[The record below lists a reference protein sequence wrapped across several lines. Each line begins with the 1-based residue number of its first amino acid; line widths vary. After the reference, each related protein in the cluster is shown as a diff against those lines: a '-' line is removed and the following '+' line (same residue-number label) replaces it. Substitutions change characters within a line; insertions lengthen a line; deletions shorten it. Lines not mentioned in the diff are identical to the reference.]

1 MEKKKRNSLAKLAN
15 DAKADCS
22 IKSPEKIM
30 KGEISNYSNLLSLN
44 LSMNEQSMKP
54 LNKCKIN
61 GKSIEDTNSQQKTN
75 KEINFEENE
84 TLAEQRMKMYV
95 FIEYWQVIYDSRYDI
110 NYGFKDTREIND
122 F

>member
-30 KGEISNYSNLLSLN
+30 KDEISNYSNLLSLN
-44 LSMNEQSMKP
+44 SSMNEQSMKP

-61 GKSIEDTNSQQKTN
+61 GKSIEDTNSQIVNKNSPNSQQKTN
-75 KEINFEENE
+75 KEINFDENE
-84 TLAEQRMKMYV
+84 TLSERGMKMYV
-95 FIEYWQVIYDSRYDI
+95 FIEY
-110 NYGFKDTREIND
+110 
-122 F
+122 

>member
-1 MEKKKRNSLAKLAN
+1 MEKKKRHSLTQLAN
-15 DAKADCS
+15 DAKTDCS

-54 LNKCKIN
+54 LNNCKIN
-61 GKSIEDTNSQQKTN
+61 GKSVEDTNSQQKTN

-84 TLAEQRMKMYV
+84 TLSEQGMKMYV
-95 FIEYWQVIYDSRYDI
+95 FIEY
-110 NYGFKDTREIND
+110 
-122 F
+122 